1 MFAMVLQEWVHDF
14 LVASDRV
21 VWALAFKNHVAH
33 NVRVVVDAS

>member
-1 MFAMVLQEWVHDF
+1 MIAMLIQERVHDL

-33 NVRVVVDAS
+33 NVRVIVDAS